1 MTNPS
6 YSQSFNQAI
15 SLAQSGHKEQAN
27 AIFKELIRANPNDSN
42 AHLWFAFTAS
52 NLIEARSAI
61 AQAESLQPTNP
72 SLTQA
77 KSWVAGEEARVQAE
91 QTQAI
96 PLNFDGATYGQNP
109 GYQQTGSPYPQP
121 SAYQQNA
128 SYGRAVNYFPEKP
141 SFTDRIGLG
150 FNFIEQAFKMLK
162 EDHNLLKPSL
172 YSLGAN
178 LVVFIILG
186 IGLIIAYALSR
197 GNNTVL
203 YVGLFLVL
211 TATYFVTYF
220 FSSMTIHLI
229 YQYLTTGRSSM
240 EQAWTATKTKSG
252 PILTV
257 AAISAFFTTLR
268 QFAVDNRRGI
278 WGIVA
283 IVILR
288 IIETVWTAYT
298 FFVLPLIMIEN
309 LTVGPA
315 VKRATAIV
323 KNNLVVIGVGYIG
336 IGLISRLIGFVV
348 FVVAGLVAFAIF
360 LSLVK
365 INMILAFALALG
377 LFVLAMAG
385 LSALNTYL
393 RLAYYTTLVVWAR
406 DVERMGV
413 GAPAPAPLRTV
424 LEKRAGY
431 V

>member
-1 MTNPS
+1 
-6 YSQSFNQAI
+6 
-15 SLAQSGHKEQAN
+15 
-27 AIFKELIRANPNDSN
+27 
-42 AHLWFAFTAS
+42 
-52 NLIEARSAI
+52 
-61 AQAESLQPTNP
+61 
-72 SLTQA
+72 
-77 KSWVAGEEARVQAE
+77 
-91 QTQAI
+91 
-96 PLNFDGATYGQNP
+96 
-109 GYQQTGSPYPQP
+109 
-121 SAYQQNA
+121 
-128 SYGRAVNYFPEKP
+128 
-141 SFTDRIGLG
+141 
-150 FNFIEQAFKMLK
+150 
-162 EDHNLLKPSL
+162 
-172 YSLGAN
+172 
-178 LVVFIILG
+178 
-186 IGLIIAYALSR
+186 
-197 GNNTVL
+197 
-203 YVGLFLVL
+203 
-211 TATYFVTYF
+211 
-220 FSSMTIHLI
+220 MTIHLI

-283 IVILR
+283 IVILI

-348 FVVAGLVAFAIF
+348 FVVTGLVAFAIF